1 MSRMMLKMKEQ
12 FMRIRIFSEFDYDE
26 LAAIERYFTLKRY
39 KKGDVVIEQNSIKKE
54 LFIIIEGKIVST
66 MVLPETIEKKQK
78 EYGPGDF
85 FGEMSLLGERPSF
98 DTFVAEKDSHLFT
111 LQEKEL
117 ELLIEK
123 SPVIAVK
130 FITQLLTLI
139 IQRLRDSSKFLAD
152 VVQWGEDAS
161 RRSITD
167 NLTGIYN
174 RTFLEDALVNF
185 FNTSKSNNKNLS
197 LIMLDIDNFRKTN
210 DILGDEAGNNII
222 LDSVKLI
229 NDIISKHGI
238 MARYGGDEFSI
249 LLPEANLESALKIA
263 EDIRMT
269 IEKHDFSKYLQG
281 KDIPITT
288 SIGVSSF
295 PETATDFNTFK
306 DKADK
311 SLLKAKDSGRNRVVS
326 LE

>member
-1 MSRMMLKMKEQ
+1 MSKMILKMKEQ
-12 FMRIRIFSEFDYDE
+12 FMRINIFSEFDYDE
-26 LAAIERYFTLKRY
+26 LAAIERYFTLMRF
-39 KKGDVVIEQNSIKKE
+39 KKGDTIIEQNSIKKV

-66 MVLPETIEKKQK
+66 MVLPETIEKKRK

-98 DTFVAEKDSHLFT
+98 DTFVAEKDSHIIT
-111 LQEKEL
+111 IKEEEL

-130 FITQLLTLI
+130 FISQLLTLI

-161 RRSITD
+161 RRAITD

-174 RTFLEDALVNF
+174 RAFLEDALVNF
-185 FNTSKSNNKNLS
+185 FKISKSNNKNLS
-197 LIMLDIDNFRKTN
+197 LIMLDIDNFRETN
-210 DILGDEAGNNII
+210 EIIGDEAGNKVI

-229 NDIISKHGI
+229 NNIISKHGI
-238 MARYGGDEFSI
+238 IARYGGDEFSI
-249 LLPEANLESALKIA
+249 LLPEADLEKASKIA
-263 EDIRMT
+263 EEIRRT
-269 IEKHDFSKYLQG
+269 IEKHDFSEYLQG
-281 KDIPITT
+281 RNLPITT
-288 SIGVSSF
+288 SIGICSF
-295 PETATDFNTFK
+295 PETAKDLQTFK
-306 DKADK
+306 DKADQ
-311 SLLKAKDSGRNRVVS
+311 SLLKAKDLGRNRVVS